1 MESPKQSLESQLESV
16 IEEAEQVKAINLE
29 KDHDDALEEIFEE
42 LAEAAESA
50 EAEFDRIH
58 RDRQMPTDIPTFF
71 VDNSELTDGQIWVG
85 RLLTLAGLSKSSS
98 EARRLVIQG
107 GVRLDG
113 EKVVDPAQLISIE
126 KNQIVQVGKRRFVQ
140 IRLR

>member
-1 MESPKQSLESQLESV
+1 MIAGLSEGSIHPKV
-16 IEEAEQVKAINLE
+16 IKQRLAREVVAIYH
-29 KDHDDALEEIFEE
+29 DH
-42 LAEAAESA
+42 EAAESA

-113 EKVVDPAQLISIE
+113 KKVVDPAQL
-126 KNQIVQVGKRRFVQ
+126 
-140 IRLR
+140 

>member
-1 MESPKQSLESQLESV
+1 
-16 IEEAEQVKAINLE
+16 
-29 KDHDDALEEIFEE
+29 
-42 LAEAAESA
+42 
-50 EAEFDRIH
+50 
-58 RDRQMPTDIPTFF
+58 MPTDIPTFF

-113 EKVVDPAQLISIE
+113 EKVVDPAQLINVE
-126 KNQIVQVGKRRFVQ
+126 KKRIVQVGKRRFVQ
-140 IRLR
+140 IGLR